1 MRCGFWWTQ
10 IESWARDYGTIQYL
24 AVRLIYAQICCGLI
38 GSLGSFFNGVLLANL
53 GISLFALIA
62 IESSSQNLARTYAVL
77 LFSSILLD
85 ISWLFLFSHY
95 IWHMCNLRNHVVTGS
110 LMTFAYFEV
119 ILLGSCS
126 LIFLVCFT
134 VDWSANVSSVAQT
147 RASYYEID
155 NVVNEINFIAIT
167 IYYTFKS
174 VVKFSPRLQFPRLKK
189 CSTSVVN
196 ELLL

>member
-126 LIFLVCFT
+126 LIFLVCFIPKE
-134 VDWSANVSSVAQT
+134 SVAEGVVL
-147 RASYYEID
+147 SMDPKEEID
-155 NVVNEINFIAIT
+155 DVVLGPGFVKVVIKRAIEPNYYLLRPRKGINWI
-167 IYYTFKS
+167 
-174 VVKFSPRLQFPRLKK
+174 RLVGLGLRSAQQ
-189 CSTSVVN
+189 
-196 ELLL
+196 